1 MNEDKE
7 IKKIS
12 IWINIYVTVICL
24 VPSFWLIFGLFNN
37 VSDKT
42 KIIST
47 FASIPC
53 LIIIGFI
60 FGRDSRSRE
69 VYRLAKEADDLEE
82 KLNYEKEHTK
92 QDK

>member
-1 MNEDKE
+1 ML
-7 IKKIS
+7 ISLWKKMEKCGKK
-12 IWINIYVTVICL
+12 W
-24 VPSFWLIFGLFNN
+24 
-37 VSDKT
+37 

-82 KLNYEKEHTK
+82 KLNYEKE
-92 QDK
+92 Q